1 MEFVFNYFN
10 FTSIIKEEKMK
21 KILSAF
27 FAAGILMSP
36 MAIQAEDIKDAVVD
50 AAKEAVADAVAEA
63 AAPKV
68 EGDCIVHYVRTA
80 CEGQEE
86 TSYKKC
92 DGQQE
97 CDKAKEAA
105 SVEECQAAALKS
117 LDITKS
123 KVITATYKG
132 EAIKPDA
139 ESDNMD
145 FCLNYENREAEY
157 NQCPEDQAAAEAA
170 PAEEK

>member
-1 MEFVFNYFN
+1 
-10 FTSIIKEEKMK
+10 MK

-27 FAAGILMSP
+27 FAAGILMSAT
-36 MAIQAEDIKDAVVD
+36 AIQASDVKDAVVD
-50 AAKEAVADAVAEA
+50 AAKEAVTDAAKDAVADAV
-63 AAPKV
+63 APKV

-92 DGQQE
+92 DGEKE

-105 SVEECQAAALKS
+105 SAEECQAAALKS
-117 LDITKS
+117 CGNSRLDITKS
-123 KVITATYKG
+123 KVVTATYKG

-139 ESDNMD
+139 DSDNMD

-157 NQCPEDQAAAEAA
+157 NQCPEDQAAPEAA
-170 PAEEK
+170 PAE

>member
-1 MEFVFNYFN
+1 
-10 FTSIIKEEKMK
+10 MK
-21 KILSAF
+21 KTISALF
-27 FAAGILMSP
+27 VAGILISP
-36 MAIQAEDIKDAVVD
+36 MAAQAEDVTEAVVE
-50 AAKEAVADAVAEA
+50 AAKEAVADAVA
-63 AAPKV
+63 AAPAV

-86 TSYKKC
+86 TSYAKC

-117 LDITKS
+117 CANDRLDITKS

-132 EAIKPDA
+132 EAIKPADD
-139 ESDNMD
+139 SDNMD
-145 FCLNYENREAEY
+145 FCLNYENRDAEY
-157 NQCPEDQAAAEAA
+157 NQCPEDQAAASEAA
-170 PAEEK
+170 PAEEKE

>member
-1 MEFVFNYFN
+1 
-10 FTSIIKEEKMK
+10 MK

-36 MAIQAEDIKDAVVD
+36 MTTQAEDIKDAVVD
-50 AAKEAVADAVAEA
+50 AAKEAVTDAAKEAVADAV
-63 AAPKV
+63 APKV

-80 CEGQEE
+80 CDGQEE
-86 TSYKKC
+86 TSYAKC
-92 DGQQE
+92 DGEQE

-117 LDITKS
+117 CGNDRLDITKS

-145 FCLNYENREAEY
+145 FCLNYENRDAEY
-157 NQCPEDQAAAEAA
+157 NQCPEDQAATPTE
-170 PAEEK
+170 

>member
-1 MEFVFNYFN
+1 
-10 FTSIIKEEKMK
+10 MK
-21 KILSAF
+21 KTLSTLFIAGLLASPLASAQAMR
-27 FAAGILMSP
+27 AA
-36 MAIQAEDIKDAVVD
+36 QAEEVTEAVVE
-50 AAKEAVADAVAEA
+50 AAKEAVADAVADA
-63 AAPKV
+63 AAPAV

-105 SVEECQAAALKS
+105 SLEECQAAALKS
-117 LDITKS
+117 CGNDRLDITKS

-132 EAIKPDA
+132 EAIKSASGND
-139 ESDNMD
+139 D
-145 FCLNYENREAEY
+145 FCADYENRDAEY
-157 NQCPEDQAAAEAA
+157 NQCPEDQAAEAA
-170 PAEEK
+170 PAEEKK